1 MNPKE
6 LWNGLLAGDRGERP
20 LLDLGSTA
28 VSGPRL
34 EEPRPGSLSDFVRL
48 GFRRGARPVA
58 GPQTTLP
65 RHLDEHVRD
74 AARAGA
80 DGRPLEHATER
91 LVRRLPV
98 PVWDLEAEAPD
109 ENARARHLLV
119 AVDPPCPGLLDLC
132 MAMRGPWRFL
142 DDLAGEAPIVE
153 ALLDWA
159 LQTLTAA
166 YGELLA
172 GPRRPDLVV
181 YGDDL
186 GYSDG
191 PFVSPRE
198 FRRLL
203 APRMEA
209 LFAHIRAASPA
220 TILFHT
226 CGNVGPL
233 LPGVL
238 ELGVEALN
246 VEPGLLGGLE
256 SLRRALP
263 ADVILHGVTPLGGLG
278 TALTR
283 GDCAAVRRVVDEIA
297 AARPLIVAEPGSGAL
312 EARADPVRAAAYLK
326 GLGWVDGG
334 RAASLT
340 LQAVSSSAP

>member
-1 MNPKE
+1 MNPKD

-20 LLDLGSTA
+20 LLDLGSTS
-28 VSGPRL
+28 VSGPWL
-34 EEPRPGSLSDFVRL
+34 DEPRRGSLSDFVRL
-48 GFRRGARPVA
+48 GFRRDPRTVA
-58 GPQTTLP
+58 GPRTTLP
-65 RHLDEHVRD
+65 RYLDEHARH
-74 AARAGA
+74 AARAGGH
-80 DGRPLEHATER
+80 GRPLEHATER
-91 LVRRLPV
+91 QVRHLPV
-98 PVWDLEAEAPD
+98 PGWDLEVDAPG
-109 ENARARHLLV
+109 ENARSRHLLV

-132 MAMRGPWRFL
+132 MAMRGTWRFL
-142 DDLAGEAPIVE
+142 DDLAGEALIVE
-153 ALLDWA
+153 ALLDWS

-166 YGELLA
+166 YDRLLA
-172 GPRRPDLVV
+172 GRRPDLVV

-186 GYSDG
+186 GYGDG
-191 PFVSPRE
+191 AFVSPGE
-198 FRRLL
+198 FHLLL

-278 TALTR
+278 AALTR
-283 GDCAAVRRVVDEIA
+283 GDCADVRRIVHEIA
-297 AARPLIVAEPGSGAL
+297 AAHPVIVAEPGSGAL

-326 GLGWVDGG
+326 GLAWVDRA
-334 RAASLT
+334 RAAPLT
-340 LQAVSSSAP
+340 LSAGSGSAP